1 MHPVLSREQAPADSE
16 SSTRQTVERM
26 AQHVRAAAGDPAVI
40 WAAHEALRT
49 AGGPGSSQ
57 RARCQAVF
65 FWIKAHVRF
74 RTDDALISQL
84 FGEQDQLELLIS
96 PPVLL
101 RAASPAGDCDDFTM
115 LCCAMLNELGV
126 PNRICTVK
134 ADQPDPDRW
143 SHVYCCAGGMA
154 LDTSHG
160 DFPGWEVPH
169 FYEKRYWDSGTG
181 QAIATEAGSVPKPAL
196 PDSFRPPAFA
206 STSGFAGI
214 GWFGGTRQ
222 RAAAGLHGLTRRGTP
237 HPTPGRRRG
246 MGDDTCYDSNGNPY
260 DCSMGA
266 AATITPVDISTGV
279 APPGPT
285 GGTVSDVFGNTAST
299 VAGLPTAGQSS
310 PASYSTPISTT
321 GLAQMLNSGF
331 ATLQLALSP
340 AGSVLVQN
348 PNGSYTIQQ
357 PNSAGLTASSMSS
370 LLWIGGAVV
379 AVIVVAS
386 VLKK

>member
-1 MHPVLSREQAPADSE
+1 LYVEIPISMHPVLSREQAPADSE

-26 AQHVRAAAGDPAVI
+26 AQHVRAAAGDPAVV

-49 AGGPGSSQ
+49 AGGPGASQ
-57 RARCQAVF
+57 QARCKAVF

-181 QAIATEAGSVPKPAL
+181 QAIATEAGSVPKQVPGL
-196 PDSFRPPAFA
+196 
-206 STSGFAGI
+206 SG
-214 GWFGGTRQ
+214 WTGGPGRR
-222 RAAAGLHGLTRRGTP
+222 RATVGLHGLTRRGTP
-237 HPTPGRRRG
+237 YPVPGRRHG
-246 MGDDTCYDSNGNPY
+246 MGDACIDSDGNPI
-260 DCSMGA
+260 DCDEDGA
-266 AATITPVDISTGV
+266 VATAATITPVSIT
-279 APPGPT
+279 ATPTLMTGPT
-285 GGTVSDVFGNTAST
+285 PTTAQLSQ
-299 VAGLPTAGQSS
+299 PT
-310 PASYSTPISTT
+310 YSTSTPTTLTTT

-340 AGSVLVQN
+340 AGSTLIQN
-348 PNGSYTIQQ
+348 PNGTYSIQQ
-357 PNSAGLTASSMSS
+357 PNSLGLTASSMSS